1 MARVFEPAFKERRGG
16 EGSNGVARLYVDLPG
31 TGRSAAVAPT
41 SDAVLDAV
49 VATIDGLVGTGPF
62 SVAGWSYGGYLALG
76 LLRRLP
82 QRVASALL
90 VSTGT
95 KIRPE
100 DRDLS
105 GTLASA
111 EEPGWLGPV
120 PRHLHDHVRQAVG
133 RQTRP
138 VAARVAELVA
148 RNAPTDGTFLDRLR
162 AEGFRLADEDVPNT
176 SDRPIVMLAGR
187 RDRVAGFRSLVRALA
202 GFPHADLLLSAT
214 AGHYL
219 PLEEPDLLAAGV
231 DRLVA

>member
-1 MARVFEPAFKERRGG
+1 MARAFEPAFVGRRAG
-16 EGSNGVARLYVDLPG
+16 EGSNSVARLYVDLPG
-31 TGRSAAVAPT
+31 TGRSPAVAPT

-49 VATIDGLVGTGPF
+49 VATIDDLVGTGPF

-133 RQTRP
+133 RQTGQ

-148 RNAPTDGTFLDRLR
+148 GNAPTDRTFLDRLR
-162 AEGFRLADEDVPNT
+162 TEGFRLADEDVPNA

-187 RDRVAGFRSLVRALA
+187 RDRVAGFRNLVGALE
-202 GFPHADLLLSAT
+202 GFPRADLLLSAT

-231 DRLVA
+231 DRVVA